1 MNTVPPMVGS
11 KDLSYLEDML
21 NWNLTLSKK
30 ANHYS
35 ELAGDQRIKDILIA
49 VASTCK
55 THYTSLLNVFSIG
68 GANE

>member
-1 MNTVPPMVGS
+1 MNTVPPMIAA
-11 KDLSYLEDML
+11 KDLTYLEDML

-30 ANHYS
+30 ATHYS
-35 ELAGDQRIKDILIA
+35 ELVSDQNIVDALTA

-55 THYTSLLNVFSIG
+55 AHYDVLLGAFNIG